1 MGWWKEQ
8 EEPEMILGDEP
19 FDLTRRLLRDIAQL
33 YQEEFGRQPTLAE
46 FLRTLEVELGG
57 SAHEFFSDCA
67 DQDIKKLTVKTA
79 KRKKRQ
85 EFEVGDYFAI
95 PVQDKVYA
103 FGRLLADG
111 PFGFLIVVL
120 DQLDEM
126 LKRPGEL
133 AEEKPLFYL
142 YVTPDAWENWR
153 WRILGG
159 HEGYSAQGFK
169 HPCFKMGDDQVGW
182 RINCGPGTERPATTA
197 EVAELERAELWPPER
212 VGWRIAA
219 EKGLVGI
226 EDIQKMLA
234 RGQELYE
241 SGQYLEASKE
251 LGRAFQYA
259 QWIRGNVKPD
269 LLREQALH
277 WLRLANNKLGYP

>member
-8 EEPEMILGDEP
+8 EEPEIILGDEP
-19 FDLTRRLLRDIAQL
+19 FDLTRNLLRDVAGL
-33 YQEEFGRQPTLAE
+33 YQEEFGRKPTLAE

-79 KRKKRQ
+79 KRKTRQ
-85 EFEVGDYFAI
+85 EFAVGDYFAI

-103 FGRLLADG
+103 FGRILFKGAGYLISVFDTLA
-111 PFGFLIVVL
+111 
-120 DQLDEM
+120 ET
-126 LKRPGEL
+126 LKRPNEL
-133 AEEKPLFYL
+133 SDLKPLL
-142 YVTPDAWENWR
+142 QVYVTPDAWENWR

-159 HEGYSAQGFK
+159 HEGYTTQGFT
-169 HPCFKMGDDQVGW
+169 HPCFKMGDDLVGW
-182 RINCGPGTERPATTA
+182 RINCGPGTERPATAA

-226 EDIQKMLA
+226 EDVQKMLA

-241 SGQYLEASKE
+241 SGQYQEATKE
-251 LGRAFQYA
+251 LGMAFQYA